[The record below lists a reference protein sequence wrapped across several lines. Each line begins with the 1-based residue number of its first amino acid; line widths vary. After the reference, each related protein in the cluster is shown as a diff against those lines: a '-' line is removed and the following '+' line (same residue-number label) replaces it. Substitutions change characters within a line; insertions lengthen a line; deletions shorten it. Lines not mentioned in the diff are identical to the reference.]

1 MTEAIALIAHD
12 SKKPDMVSLAQRHAP
27 VLARYQIIATG
38 TTGKHLQEQTKLK
51 VERLLS
57 GPLGGD
63 TQIAARVAVGEVRAV
78 VFLID
83 PLYAQPHEPDI
94 QALLRVC
101 EVHDVAIATNLA
113 TADILLAHLARLRRA
128 VLIFNPVAGRGRA
141 EQDLQFLRDRLAPHL
156 NLQVQQ
162 TTPERDG
169 SVLAAEARDAGADL
183 VIAAGGDGT
192 VSSVAGELLETG
204 IPLGIIPRGTA
215 NAFATALGFPQIN
228 PLRGACDL
236 ILKGET
242 RVVDA
247 ARCNGKPLILLAG
260 IGYEAEVVA
269 KATRERKEQWG
280 VLAYLVAGWQQ
291 LREQELFDVKV
302 MVGDDSYAVAA
313 GAIAVA
319 NAAPPT
325 SVLAQGMGE
334 VVADDGLL
342 DVTVA
347 TVQSRIE
354 AVSAMA
360 NMLGAALVHSD
371 VTNPNVRHG
380 RVKQLRLETT
390 PPQKVVVDGE
400 VIGETPVEIECL
412 PQSLRVF
419 APPAQREG

>member
-1 MTEAIALIAHD
+1 MPSTIALIAHD
-12 SKKPDMVSLAQRHAP
+12 SKKPDIVDLAKRHIP
-27 VLARYQIIATG
+27 VLSHYHLIATG
-38 TTGKHLQEQTKLK
+38 TTGQRLQEQAALE

-63 TQIAARVAVGEVRAV
+63 AQIAARVAVGEVRAV
-78 VFLID
+78 IFLID
-83 PLYAQPHEPDI
+83 PLYSQPHEPDI

-113 TADILLAHLARLRRA
+113 TAEILLSHLARLRLGI
-128 VLIFNPVAGRGRA
+128 LIFNPVANRNRA
-141 EQDLQFLRDRLAPHL
+141 EQDLQLIRDQLTPHF
-156 NLQVQQ
+156 NLKVWE

-169 SVLAAEARDAGADL
+169 GVLAREAREAGADL

-192 VSSVAGELLETG
+192 VSAVAGALMETG

-215 NAFATALGFPQIN
+215 NAFCSALRYPQIN
-228 PLRGACDL
+228 PIRSACQL
-236 ILKGET
+236 ILQGKT

-247 ARCNGKPLILLAG
+247 ARCNGQPMILLAG
-260 IGYEAEVVA
+260 IGYEAEVVE

-280 VLAYLVAGWQQ
+280 VFAYLVAGWQQ
-291 LREQELFDVKV
+291 LNEQKLFEAEIEAADQTYQV
-302 MVGDDSYAVAA
+302 SA
-313 GAIAVA
+313 GAIAIA

-325 SVLAQGMGE
+325 SVLAQGVGE

-347 TVQSRIE
+347 TVQSRIQ

-360 NMLGAALVHSD
+360 DMLGAALVKGE

-380 RVKQLRLETT
+380 RTRKLRISTD
-390 PPQKVVVDGE
+390 PPQKVAIDGE
-400 VIGETPVEIECL
+400 VIGTTPVEIECF
-412 PQSLRVF
+412 PQSLIVF
-419 APPAQREG
+419 APPVSQE